1 MRVEACD
8 AARAVVPPF
17 VTSWN
22 AAGMCGDRVAAIFLC
37 RPFQLKVTVAEG
49 LDAAGL
55 QAFRIRPI
63 NMRQRAAFLSV
74 SAGRRRERLYSGVT
88 RR

>member
-8 AARAVVPPF
+8 AARAVVPHF
-17 VTSWN
+17 VAGGN
-22 AAGMCGDRVAAIFLC
+22 AADKVGDIVAVLFPC